1 MLQNESDRFWQ
12 KIACL
17 ALCGIPGTLSVGSFT
32 SHNALSLRQG
42 GHMRDL
48 REIPKLSLISVG
60 YIRVH
65 EDLLGDGK

>member
-1 MLQNESDRFWQ
+1 M
-12 KIACL
+12 
-17 ALCGIPGTLSVGSFT
+17 ALHDIPEALSVGSFT
-32 SHNALSLRQG
+32 SHKAFSLRQG

-48 REIPKLSLISVG
+48 REIPKLSLMSVG